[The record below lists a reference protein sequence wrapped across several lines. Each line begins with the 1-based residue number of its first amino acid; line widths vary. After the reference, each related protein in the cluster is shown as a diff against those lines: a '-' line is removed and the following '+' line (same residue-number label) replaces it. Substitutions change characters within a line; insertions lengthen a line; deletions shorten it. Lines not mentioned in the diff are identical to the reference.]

1 VVVDVLCGQR
11 IELKSS
17 QVTPNAK
24 IKSEGS
30 VKTFSRLVVVG
41 LLVVLG
47 GWLPASRAQQSSGVT
62 GVVTD
67 SSGATVPGVSVR
79 LENTLTGATSE
90 TKTNDQG
97 IYIFVKVPPSAGYR
111 LVFVKENFRKL
122 VVDNLELGVGT
133 TETRDERLE
142 VGLVTQTV
150 EVRVTTNSLNTTDA
164 SVGNVLDSEMLH
176 SLPIL
181 IRETPATLLGLE
193 AGVVA
198 NSGGGANRNGAVTGS
213 RTDQGNVT
221 IDGIDVN
228 DQAGGFAFATVANAP
243 IDSIQ
248 EFRTITADQDA
259 TGGRSAGG
267 EVLLT
272 TKSGTNTFH
281 GSLYEYNRT
290 AATAA
295 NDFFNSGSGVPTPA
309 LTRNQFGGSIGGPVK
324 KDKLF
329 FFFNYEGRR
338 DASGSAQL
346 RIVPLAAE
354 HSGGLSYVNNGKDAN
369 GNACTRN
376 ARLNNPVTAQCITT
390 LSAAQ
395 VAALDPLG
403 IGANTAL
410 QAVIN
415 SRYPQANDLATA
427 GDGINTGGFRFN
439 APVRIDHNTYVTRID
454 YKLTSKQT
462 LFGRF
467 NIVRENDTQVVS
479 QFPKDPPAQ
488 TFQDR
493 SYSYVIGH
501 NWVINSNNINSLTFG
516 ITNQFNAFPAS
527 PNAFPTSPNE
537 FTDGPFSG
545 AFFSNFNIQSRTVP
559 VPTIRDDY
567 TLIKGK
573 HTMTFGVDARPIHNK
588 TSLTNN
594 FNFLTLGIGGN
605 LASLGPDGST
615 LRPSNILTG
624 SATERAEYD
633 ANFAFLL
640 GRYASQSTNFNY
652 NQNLQAEPAGTPAP
666 RDFHYNELE
675 TYWQDSWRARSDLT
689 ITYGVRWSYY
699 SVPFEAN
706 GFETVPNIGP
716 AALFSARVLAGE
728 QGNSSNTAVPF
739 LSYGLG
745 GKANG
750 APGYFQP
757 TLDNFGPRL
766 GIAWSP
772 SFTDGVLHTMFG
784 DRKTSIRVGGARVF
798 DRIASTVTFIADQ
811 VGFLFDNTNAANFG
825 NGANPSASLA
835 NDPRFTSLSAPPIAV
850 TPPIQTNPTTPFVDG
865 TGTPFGEAAG
875 QFIYAV
881 DPNFKTPYEDVYT
894 FGIQRELPRN
904 FSLEV
909 AYVGRFGRRL
919 FTQADAAQIVDFK
932 DPASGQGLIAG
943 FNALAVQARAGVK
956 PQNVTPVPFFENQV
970 FPGASAAIVGSG
982 FDQLLLFGDLSDFVQ
997 GLNASGLLAS
1007 NIGLDGQSPT
1017 IAYVS
1022 SKGSSNYNG
1031 LLTTLRKR
1039 FSDGLQMDFNYTF
1052 SHSIDNQ
1059 SSVVNTVAGGLIC
1072 DISNLR
1078 VCRGNSDFDA
1088 KHVIS
1093 VDWFYDLPV
1102 GRGRMIGKNMPGW
1115 ADAIVGGWRTSGIWT
1130 WRTGFAFG
1138 TIADAFPV
1146 GFNFSSP
1153 GVLTG
1158 STSVLSS
1165 HIHNEAG
1172 ALQFFSNP
1180 TAVLGA
1186 FSEPFGDQIGNRNNL
1201 RGPHFWDADVSVI
1214 KDIKTPWSEK
1224 QKFVF
1229 RVDAFNVFNH
1239 ENFVEPGT
1247 DLNSSTFGQLTTTR
1261 GTPRQLQVALRFEF

>member
-1 VVVDVLCGQR
+1 MAWINNRRQLG
-11 IELKSS
+11 
-17 QVTPNAK
+17 
-24 IKSEGS
+24 
-30 VKTFSRLVVVG
+30 RLVGG
-41 LLVVLG
+41 LGIVLAAVLLSV
-47 GWLPASRAQQSSGVT
+47 LPVCAQDFAAVT

-67 SSGATVPGVSVR
+67 KGGGPVGAADVSLDNDKVGLHVKTQTNEQGVYQFLRVAPGDGYNLSFSK
-79 LENTLTGATSE
+79 TGFKKFSL
-90 TKTNDQG
+90 NNV
-97 IYIFVKVPPSAGYR
+97 Y
-111 LVFVKENFRKL
+111 
-122 VVDNLELGVGT
+122 LGVGIT
-133 TETRDERLE
+133 STLNAVLE
-142 VGLVTQTV
+142 VGAVTETI
-150 EVRVTTNSLNTTDA
+150 EVKASSETLNTTDA

-181 IRETPATLLGLE
+181 IRESPATLLGLE

-248 EFRTITADQDA
+248 EFRTVTADQDA
-259 TGGRSAGG
+259 TGGRSGG
-267 EVLLT
+267 AQVIVT
-272 TKSGTNTFH
+272 TTSGTNSFH

-295 NDFFNSGSGVPTPA
+295 NDFFNNEAGVPTPA
-309 LTRNQFGGSIGGPVK
+309 LTRNQFGGAIGGPVK

-354 HSGGLSYVNNGKDAN
+354 RSGGLAYVNNGTDAS
-369 GNACTRN
+369 GKACTSS
-376 ARLNNPVTAQCITT
+376 ARLNNPVTAPCITI
-390 LSAAQ
+390 LSSAQ
-395 VAALDPLG
+395 VAALDPQG
-403 IGANTAL
+403 VGADAAL
-410 QAVIN
+410 LAVSN
-415 SRYPQANDLATA
+415 SRYPKANDLTA

-439 APVRIDHNTYVTRID
+439 APDRIDHNTYVTRID
-454 YKLTSKQT
+454 YKLSSKQS

-479 QFPKDPPAQ
+479 QFPGDPPAQ

-501 NWVINSNNINSLTFG
+501 NWTINSKNINSLTFG
-516 ITNQFNAFPAS
+516 VTNQYNNFPAS
-527 PNAFPTSPNE
+527 PGAFPTFPNE

-545 AFFSNFNIQSRTVP
+545 AFFSNFNIQGRTVP

-567 TLIKGK
+567 TMIKGK
-573 HTMTFGVDARPIHNK
+573 HTMTFGVDVRPIHNK
-588 TSLTNN
+588 SSLENN
-594 FNFLTLGIGGN
+594 FNFLGIGIGGN
-605 LASLGPDGST
+605 LSSLGPDGST
-615 LRPSNILTG
+615 LRPNNILTG
-624 SATERAEYD
+624 SPTERAEYD

-640 GRYASQSTNFNY
+640 GRFASQSTNFNY
-652 NQNLQAEPAGTPAP
+652 NQSLQPEPAGTPAN
-666 RDFHYNELE
+666 RDFHYNEFE
-675 TYWQDSWRARSDLT
+675 SYWQDSWHARNDMT

-728 QGNSSNTAVPF
+728 QGNSSNNAVPF

-750 APGYFQP
+750 TPGYFQP

-772 SFTDGVLHTMFG
+772 SFTNGFLHTMFG
-784 DRKTSIRVGGARVF
+784 DRKTSVRLGGARVF
-798 DRIASTVTFIADQ
+798 DRVASTVTFIADQ
-811 VGFLFDNTNAANFG
+811 VGFLFDNNAATLFG
-825 NGANPSASLA
+825 NSADPSGSLK
-835 NDPRFTSLSAPPIAV
+835 NDPRFTSLSAPPIAI
-850 TPPIQTNPTTPFVDG
+850 TPPIQTNPTTPFVDA
-865 TGTPFGEAAG
+865 TGAPFGEAAG

-904 FSLEV
+904 FSMEV

-919 FTQADAAQIVDFK
+919 FTQADAAQVVDFK
-932 DPASGQGLIAG
+932 DPASGQGLIAA

-956 PQNVTPVPFFENQV
+956 PANIKPEPFFENQV
-970 FPGASAAIVGSG
+970 FPGASGALVGSG
-982 FDQLLLFGDLSDFVQ
+982 FDQFLLFGDLSDFVQ
-997 GLNASGLLAS
+997 GLNSIGLLAS

-1039 FSDGLQMDFNYTF
+1039 FSDGLQMDFNYTY

-1059 SSVVNTVAGGLIC
+1059 SSVVNTVVGGLIC

-1093 VDWFYDLPV
+1093 VDWFYDLPF
-1102 GRGRMIGKNMPGW
+1102 GRDRFIGRNMPGW
-1115 ADAIVGGWRTSGIWT
+1115 ANAIVGGWRTSGIWT

-1146 GFNFSSP
+1146 GFNFDSP

-1158 STSVLSS
+1158 SKSALSS
-1165 HIHNEAG
+1165 NIHNENG

-1180 TAVLGA
+1180 TAALGA

-1201 RGPHFWDADVSVI
+1201 RGPHFWDTDVSVL
-1214 KDIKTPWSEK
+1214 KDIKLPWSEK

-1239 ENFVEPGT
+1239 ESFVEPGT
-1247 DLNSSTFGQLTTTR
+1247 DLNSSTFGQLTTSR
-1261 GTPRQLQVALRFEF
+1261 STPRQLQVALRFEF